1 MTDYRALA
9 AADAKKYG
17 LDPNIFIRQI
27 QQESGF
33 NPNALSPAGA
43 EGIAQF
49 MPATAKGYGIN
60 PWDPAQALNAAAQY
74 DVSSLHQ
81 YGGDWAKALAAYNAG
96 GGAVNT
102 AIARGGKNWQRYL
115 PAETQN
121 YIKTILGGTTTPTP
135 TTSAFSTAS
144 QGTGGTIA
152 NDSVASLLGLL
163 GIPNPASVE
172 EFMLRGG
179 LVIVGAILVIIGLAV
194 LFSQKVMK
202 TAQQGASQIIGKVP
216 E

>member
-49 MPATAKGYGIN
+49 LPSTAKGYGIN
-60 PWDPAQALNAAAQY
+60 PWDPVQALNAAAQY

-96 GGAVNT
+96 GGAVNA
-102 AIARGGKNWQRYL
+102 AIKRGGTNWQRYL

-121 YIKTILGGTTTPTP
+121 YIKAILGETSAYGVGATGGTTTTDGGNI
-135 TTSAFSTAS
+135 ADST
-144 QGTGGTIA
+144 
-152 NDSVASLLGLL
+152 VASLLGLL
-163 GIPNPASVE
+163 GIPNPADVQE
-172 EFMLRGG
+172 LMLRGG
-179 LVIVGAILVIIGLAV
+179 LVVMGAILVIIGLAV